1 MNELRN
7 DKKMKKSELYAYI
20 GTAISGIIILL
31 ILFFVMLPGLK
42 KTEDGGIMI
51 SFGET
56 FDGGGTVETPSQ
68 SVKQSSPPKAE
79 IKEEL
84 LTQKDKSVAIPETKK
99 KPDTRPS
106 QTDDR
111 LKKEQQASQ
120 QAEDLI
126 GGSFGSGT
134 GTGSGQTTGQETA
147 GNPVGSGTSGGN
159 TWSLSG
165 RNLLGTIPTPAYNQN
180 IEGYITVEIRVDAN
194 GNVTSARVSKA
205 TISDQTLRNA
215 AENAAKRT
223 KFSSGNGISTGT
235 ITYNFKLK

>member
-1 MNELRN
+1 
-7 DKKMKKSELYAYI
+7 MKKSELYAYI

-56 FDGGGTVETPSQ
+56 FDGGGAVETPSQ
-68 SVKQSSPPKAE
+68 SAKQSSPPKAE

-120 QAEDLI
+120 IEDLV
-126 GGSFGSGT
+126 GRSMNSEKGA
-134 GTGSGQTTGQETA
+134 GSGQTTGSQTA
-147 GNPVGSGTSGGN
+147 GNPVGRGTSDGN
-159 TWSLSG
+159 DWSLYG
-165 RNLLGTIPTPAYNQN
+165 RDLLGRIPTPNYTQKQ
-180 IEGYITVEIRVDAN
+180 EGYITVEILVDAN
-194 GNVTSARVSKA
+194 GNVTSTRVIKT
-205 TISDQTLRNA
+205 TISDHTLLDATKNA
-215 AENAAKRT
+215 AMKT
-223 KFSSGNGISTGT
+223 KFSSGNGFSKGT
-235 ITYNFKLK
+235 ITYKFNLI

>member
-1 MNELRN
+1 
-7 DKKMKKSELYAYI
+7 MKKSELYAYI

-56 FDGGGTVETPSQ
+56 FDGGGAVETPSQ

-165 RNLLGTIPTPAYNQN
+165 RNLLGTIPTPNYTQKQ
-180 IEGYITVEIRVDAN
+180 EGYITVEILVDAN
-194 GNVTSARVSKA
+194 GNVTSTRVIKT
-205 TISDQTLRNA
+205 TISDHTLLDATKNA
-215 AENAAKRT
+215 AMKT
-223 KFSSGNGISTGT
+223 KFSSGNGFSKGT
-235 ITYNFKLK
+235 ITYKFNLI

>member
-1 MNELRN
+1 
-7 DKKMKKSELYAYI
+7 MKKSELYAYI

-42 KTEDGGIMI
+42 NTEDGGIMI
-51 SFGET
+51 SFGDA
-56 FDGGGTVETPSQ
+56 FDGGGAVEAPSQ
-68 SVKQSSPPKAE
+68 SAKQSSPPKAE
-79 IKEEL
+79 VKEEL

-126 GGSFGSGT
+126 GGSFGSNNN
-134 GTGSGQTTGQETA
+134 TGSGQTTGQETA

-159 TWSLSG
+159 SWSLSG
-165 RNLLGTIPTPAYNQN
+165 RNLLGTMPTPSYNKN
-180 IEGYITVEIRVDAN
+180 IEGSLTVAIRVDAA
-194 GNVTSARVSKA
+194 GNVIDASISRGN
-205 TISDQTLRNA
+205 ISDATLRQEAIRA
-215 AENAAKRT
+215 ARRT
-223 KFSSGNGISTGT
+223 KFSSGKDISTGT
-235 ITYNFKLK
+235 ITYIFKLK